1 MKNVACLSTFT
12 LILLAASVSAH
23 HNFASEFDAK
33 RPFKLTGT
41 VTRIE
46 WTNPHAWFYLDVKD
60 DQGAVKNWAMEMGSP
75 NNLMREGWKR
85 DSMKIGDVVSVE
97 GFHARDRAQ
106 LGNARVVVLTSTGQR
121 LFAASSVGK

>member
-1 MKNVACLSTFT
+1 MTKRACVMVLVV
-12 LILLAASVSAH
+12 LVLAPRATAH

-33 RPFKLTGT
+33 RPLKLTGT

-46 WTNPHAWFYLDVKD
+46 WTNPHAWFYIDVKD
-60 DQGAVKNWAMEMGSP
+60 DKGAAKNWAMEMGSP
-75 NNLMREGWKR
+75 NNLMRAGWKR
-85 DSMKIGDVVSVE
+85 DSMKVGDVVSVE
-97 GFHARDRAQ
+97 GFHARDRDQ